1 MPITVVKLGGSALE
15 QSEHVLAQLVGQDVV
30 LVHGGGAAVSAMSSR
45 LGLKPTFLDG
55 LRVTDEATM
64 DVAMMVQGLVNR
76 RLVAG
81 LARLGQPAYGLFGQ
95 DHGGWLQADVLADG
109 RYGRVGDI
117 TRVEVSALAGP
128 GIPVVAP
135 VAVDASMRALNV
147 NADHVAAA
155 VAAALGAERLVFIT
169 DVDAIRGRAGDL
181 DEVDSS
187 GLAHLIEDGTVA
199 GGMLPKATACL
210 AAIARGVRCVSVGRG
225 LTGGTR
231 VWA

>member
-1 MPITVVKLGGSALE
+1 MPTTVVKLGGSALE
-15 QSEHVLAQLVGQDVV
+15 GAEQVLAQLVGQDVV
-30 LVHGGGAAVSAMSSR
+30 LVHGGGSAVSAMSTR

-64 DVAMMVQGLVNR
+64 DIAMMVQGLVNR

-95 DHGGWLQADVLADG
+95 DHGGWLRAEVLADG
-109 RYGRVGDI
+109 RYGRVGDV
-117 TRVEVSALAGP
+117 TRVQTVALDGP

-135 VAVDASMRALNV
+135 VAVDDEMRALNV

-169 DVDAIRGRAGDL
+169 DVDAIRGRRGNL
-181 DEVDSS
+181 DEVGCSD
-187 GLAHLIEDGTVA
+187 LAGLIEDGTVA
-199 GGMLPKATACL
+199 GGMLPKAKACL
-210 AAIARGVRCVSVGRG
+210 GAIARGVRCVSVGRG